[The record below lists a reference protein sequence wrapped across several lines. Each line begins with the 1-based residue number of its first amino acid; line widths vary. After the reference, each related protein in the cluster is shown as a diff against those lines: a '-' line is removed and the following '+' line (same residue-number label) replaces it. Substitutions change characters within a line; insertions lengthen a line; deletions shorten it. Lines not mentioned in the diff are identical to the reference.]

1 MVIGG
6 TLLSKKLALGIG
18 MERREHETL
27 LEVKYLNGMTAK
39 AKVNLRIEESRYEE
53 FVSVLREL
61 IGYERTLKLQGKEEQ
76 MTQKFASFF
85 PTCESEQE
93 RIVAF
98 LSQDV
103 TQIRQEYIQTFSPP
117 ENTRK
122 KKRSTQ
128 ERK

>member
-1 MVIGG
+1 M
-6 TLLSKKLALGIG
+6 
-18 MERREHETL
+18 
-27 LEVKYLNGMTAK
+27 
-39 AKVNLRIEESRYEE
+39 RIEESRYEE

-93 RIVAF
+93 RICAF

-103 TQIRQEYIQTFSPP
+103 TQIRQEYIRDLFSTGKYPKEKTKYAGTEVKEFFIVFYWEYIGIP
-117 ENTRK
+117 C
-122 KKRSTQ
+122 TQ
-128 ERK
+128 EQFLCAGYYFYGNTYTRI

>member
-1 MVIGG
+1 M
-6 TLLSKKLALGIG
+6 
-18 MERREHETL
+18 
-27 LEVKYLNGMTAK
+27 
-39 AKVNLRIEESRYEE
+39 
-53 FVSVLREL
+53 REL

-103 TQIRQEYIQTFSPP
+103 TQIRQVYSDLFSTGKYPK
-117 ENTRK
+117 E
-122 KKRSTQ
+122 KRSTQ